1 MLTRGVNDALEAPL
15 ATLALVAVGRNTLV
29 KSENGLWRFM
39 NNHTPRLESG
49 RFYGGVVVGLQCTGF
64 RIRVSAAV
72 ASEGAEAA
80 YKSRIGVVTALAPKI
95 KQHYRRLSTTPH
107 SDKVVLCCEDPIT
120 ENCLLYNKRR
130 RE

>member
-1 MLTRGVNDALEAPL
+1 
-15 ATLALVAVGRNTLV
+15 
-29 KSENGLWRFM
+29 M
-39 NNHTPRLESG
+39 NNHTLRLESG

-120 ENCLLYNKRR
+120 ENCLLDNKKRR
-130 RE
+130 RKIKFADKADNSPRHSSSCLMSVSS